1 MEKPDSHLSGPAPD
15 GQVGANLIP
24 IPLESLRLD
33 TEINFRIYVLTEK
46 DKEPV
51 LYRAENLNFTQKA
64 KKRLQEHYVEHVYID
79 SSDRDEYWQY
89 IECNL
94 DNILADE
101 GIDSQQKANIVYSSA
116 NYLIERLFE
125 NPWMREGIRRS
136 EELVEST
143 ACFLLRDETAF
154 KHFLSVRSYDY
165 YTYTHSVNVYAFC
178 IALAAR
184 VGIEEMSDILVLGK
198 GALLHDIGMSLV
210 DKRIV
215 NKSGPLNAKEWAA
228 VKKHPMRG
236 VEILRETGGAIPE
249 DCYAVVSQHHERC
262 DGSGYPE
269 GLSKKRIHPYARLV
283 AVVDVFD
290 AMTTQRLYGE
300 AFTSFTAFLTMK
312 NEMRAGLDQDMFR
325 EFVQLMAE

>member
-1 MEKPDSHLSGPAPD
+1 MEKSDSHLSDPAPD
-15 GQVGANLIP
+15 DQVGANLIP

-33 TEINFRIYVLTEK
+33 TEINFRIYVPTEK

-51 LYRAENLNFTQKA
+51 LYRAENLQFTQKA
-64 KKRLQEHYVEHVYID
+64 KKRLQEHYVGHVYIE
-79 SSDRDEYWQY
+79 STDRDEYWQY

-94 DNILADE
+94 DNILADD
-101 GIDSQQKANIVYSSA
+101 GIDSQKKANIVYSSA

-136 EELVEST
+136 EKLVEST
-143 ACFLLRDETAF
+143 VDFLLHDETAF

-165 YTYTHSVNVYAFC
+165 YTYTHSVNVYVFSV
-178 IALAAR
+178 ALAAR
-184 VGIEEMSDILVLGK
+184 VGIDEMSDIVVLGT

-210 DKRIV
+210 DKRVV
-215 NKSGPLNAKEWAA
+215 NKSGPLNAEELAA
-228 VKKHPMRG
+228 IKKHPVYG
-236 VEILRETGGAIPE
+236 VEILREAGGGMTE
-249 DCYAVVSQHHERC
+249 DCYSVVSQHHERC

-269 GLSKKRIHPYARLV
+269 GFSREKIHPYARLS

-312 NEMRAGLDQDMFR
+312 NEMRAGLDQNMFR

>member
-1 MEKPDSHLSGPAPD
+1 MEKSDSHLSDPAPD
-15 GQVGANLIP
+15 DQVGANLIP

-33 TEINFRIYVLTEK
+33 TEINFRIYVPTEK

-51 LYRAENLNFTQKA
+51 LYRAENLQFTQKA
-64 KKRLQEHYVEHVYID
+64 KKRLQEHYVGHVYIE
-79 SSDRDEYWQY
+79 STDRDEYWQY

-94 DNILADE
+94 DNILADD
-101 GIDSQQKANIVYSSA
+101 GIDSQKKANIVYSSA

-136 EELVEST
+136 EKLVEST
-143 ACFLLRDETAF
+143 VDFLLHDETAF

-165 YTYTHSVNVYAFC
+165 YTYTHSVNVYVFSV
-178 IALAAR
+178 ALAAR
-184 VGIEEMSDILVLGK
+184 VGIDEMSDIVVLGT

-210 DKRIV
+210 DKRVV
-215 NKSGPLNAKEWAA
+215 NKSGPLNAEELAA
-228 VKKHPMRG
+228 IKKHPTYG
-236 VEILRETGGAIPE
+236 VEILREAGGGMTE
-249 DCYAVVSQHHERC
+249 DCYSVVSQHHERC

-269 GLSKKRIHPYARLV
+269 GFSREKIHPYARLS

-312 NEMRAGLDQDMFR
+312 NEMRAGLDQNMFR